1 MKKYSFNNQT
11 IDIKLIHCLDHDTI
25 NDNFSVTI
33 YSNEKSGA
41 PLPEPDPAKTEEA
54 ADVVLPDDHHRAG
67 EALRPTEIPGVLR
80 EDKSRQISQNLRL
93 ASQDVVSKQA
103 NEMEVRFLFIIY
115 LKKHH
120 IHDYKL

>member
-1 MKKYSFNNQT
+1 M
-11 IDIKLIHCLDHDTI
+11 DHETI

-80 EDKSRQISQNLRL
+80 EDKSRQISENLRL

>member
-11 IDIKLIHCLDHDTI
+11 IDIKLIHCLDHETI

-41 PLPEPDPAKTEEA
+41 PLPEPDPAKTEET
-54 ADVVLPDDHHRAG
+54 ADVVLPDDYHRAR

-115 LKKHH
+115 LKKT
-120 IHDYKL
+120 L

>member
-1 MKKYSFNNQT
+1 MA
-11 IDIKLIHCLDHDTI
+11 DHETI

-33 YSNEKSGA
+33 YSNKKSGA

-54 ADVVLPDDHHRAG
+54 ADVVLPDDYHRAR

-80 EDKSRQISQNLRL
+80 EDKSRQISENLRL